1 MPDIRTSSLGSTPFG
16 TSETRPANPVI
27 GQTYFNG
34 TLGVQ
39 EIYTAS
45 GWLPATGA
53 NDFNVTLNGPVTTST
68 FTKEYFAGAYT
79 IASALLDSSYDI
91 YVYDTLGNLAG
102 YTKSPS
108 LNATGNFNKI
118 VVVGGST
125 GDLLSFSYKT
135 TFTATNTTSQVT
147 AGAFITS
154 VTPTALNAIND
165 TTTLVGGNFAS
176 NVAVYFVGS
185 DNVER
190 AAKSIV
196 RTSSSE
202 LIVTRPDAFATT
214 LGTYKV
220 VVENPG
226 ITRPTGSS
234 LHILNNAITAGT
246 TPNWTTGTT
255 LPEIGKGIAYTTT
268 LVATDSEGT
277 DIDYSIISGTLP
289 AGTPTPV
296 SFAVTNSG
304 SGAYLIDGVSNGAI
318 TLMRGGT
325 YTFNVNA
332 SGHPFYIQTTGNG
345 YVSGNV
351 YSSGVT
357 GAGAQVGTVTFVVPS
372 NAPSTLYYQC
382 QYHSAMY
389 GQINIIDA
397 TPSFSLNNETGVI
410 SGTYTGAD
418 FNTTNLVIR
427 AVDTGGNTVDRTF
440 RLFSLNPVWVTG
452 ATLSAAVEGVA
463 YSNQLSAS
471 DDNSITYSLISG
483 SFPTGISLSSSGL
496 ISGTPSG
503 TAGTS
508 YSIVI
513 RATDSSGGN
522 YTDKAFTLLLSGFI
536 PLTWSTAG
544 NANYSITGNGTTTSS
559 VYKTSN
565 DNSWSHNVYNNT
577 DIYGPFSFEWS
588 AQAASNGADDGN
600 SYKMVGVGRTSDI
613 PKVDGQ
619 GYRAFYT
626 LYPHRTDS
634 MSWYA
639 PTTDGNTG
647 LSWVNGDIFVFSV
660 FANGDIKAYKKS
672 NGVLYKEWNTGH
684 TGPWRVGASI
694 YSINAPKGGFADARV
709 RVGQVWNG
717 TAYV

>member
-1 MPDIRTSSLGSTPFG
+1 MSDIRTSALGGVPFG
-16 TSETRPANPVI
+16 TSATRPANPAI
-27 GQTYFNG
+27 GQTYYNG

-39 EIYTAS
+39 EIYTSS

-53 NDFNVTLNGPVTTST
+53 NDFNVTLGGSVTTAT

-79 IASALLDSSYDI
+79 IASALLDSTYDI
-91 YVYDTLGNLAG
+91 YVYDNAGNQVG
-102 YTKSPS
+102 YTKTPS
-108 LNATGNFNKI
+108 LTATGNFNKI

-135 TFTATNTTSQVT
+135 TFTANSTT
-147 AGAFITS
+147 AEITSPAYAVS
-154 VTPTALNAIND
+154 VTPTALPTIND
-165 TTTLVGGNFAS
+165 TVTLTGGNFAT
-176 NVAVYFVGS
+176 NVEVYFVGS
-185 DNVER
+185 DNIER
-190 AAKSIV
+190 APKSFV
-196 RTSSSE
+196 RTSNSE
-202 LIVTRPDAFATT
+202 LIITRPDVFPTN

-220 VVENPG
+220 KVINPG
-226 ITRPTGSS
+226 ITLPTGSN
-234 LHILNNAITAGT
+234 LHILNNAVTSGT

-255 LPEIGKGIAYTTT
+255 LPEIAKNIAYTTT

-289 AGTPTPV
+289 AG
-296 SFAVTNSG
+296 
-304 SGAYLIDGVSNGAI
+304 
-318 TLMRGGT
+318 
-325 YTFNVNA
+325 
-332 SGHPFYIQTTGNG
+332 
-345 YVSGNV
+345 
-351 YSSGVT
+351 
-357 GAGAQVGTVTFVVPS
+357 
-372 NAPSTLYYQC
+372 
-382 QYHSAMY
+382 
-389 GQINIIDA
+389 IN
-397 TPSFSLNNETGVI
+397 LNNETGVL
-410 SGTYTGAD
+410 SGTYTGLD

-440 RLFSLNPVWVTG
+440 RLFSLNPVWNTG
-452 ATLSAAVEGVA
+452 ATLSSAESGVA

-496 ISGTPSG
+496 ISGTSND
-503 TAGTS
+503 TAGTN

-513 RATDSSGGN
+513 RATDSSGN

-536 PLTWSTAG
+536 PLTWTSAG
-544 NANYSITGNGTTTSS
+544 GASYSITGNGTTTSS
-559 VYKTSN
+559 VYKTTN
-565 DNSWSHNVYNNT
+565 NESWAHNVYNNT

-588 AQAASNGADDGN
+588 AQAASNGGDDGN

-613 PKVDGQ
+613 PRLDNQ

-634 MSWYA
+634 MNWYS

-647 LSWVNGDIFVFSV
+647 IGWVNGDIFVFSV

-709 RVGQVWNG
+709 KIGQIWNG
-717 TAYV
+717 TQYV

>member
-1 MPDIRTSSLGSTPFG
+1 MSDIRTSALGGVPFG
-16 TSETRPANPVI
+16 TSATRPANPAI
-27 GQTYFNG
+27 GQTYYNG

-39 EIYTAS
+39 EIYTSS

-53 NDFNVTLNGPVTTST
+53 NDFNVTLGGSVTTAT

-79 IASALLDSSYDI
+79 IASALLDSTYDI
-91 YVYDTLGNLAG
+91 YVYDNAGNQVG
-102 YTKSPS
+102 YTKTPS
-108 LNATGNFNKI
+108 LTATGNFNKI

-135 TFTATNTTSQVT
+135 TFTANSTT
-147 AGAFITS
+147 AEITSPAYAVS
-154 VTPTALNAIND
+154 VTPTALPTIDD
-165 TTTLVGGNFAS
+165 TVTLTGGNFAT
-176 NVAVYFVGS
+176 NVEVYFVGS
-185 DNVER
+185 DNIER
-190 AAKSIV
+190 APKSFV
-196 RTSSSE
+196 RTSNSE
-202 LIVTRPDAFATT
+202 LIITRPDVFPTN

-220 VVENPG
+220 KVINPG
-226 ITRPTGSS
+226 ITLPTGSN
-234 LHILNNAITAGT
+234 LHILNNAVTSGT

-255 LPEIGKGIAYTTT
+255 LPEIAKNIAYTTT

-289 AGTPTPV
+289 AG
-296 SFAVTNSG
+296 
-304 SGAYLIDGVSNGAI
+304 
-318 TLMRGGT
+318 
-325 YTFNVNA
+325 
-332 SGHPFYIQTTGNG
+332 
-345 YVSGNV
+345 
-351 YSSGVT
+351 
-357 GAGAQVGTVTFVVPS
+357 
-372 NAPSTLYYQC
+372 
-382 QYHSAMY
+382 
-389 GQINIIDA
+389 IN
-397 TPSFSLNNETGVI
+397 LNNETGVL
-410 SGTYTGAD
+410 SGTYTGLD

-440 RLFSLNPVWVTG
+440 RLFSLNPVWNTG
-452 ATLSAAVEGVA
+452 ATLSSAESGVA

-496 ISGTPSG
+496 ISGTSSD
-503 TAGTS
+503 TAGTN

-513 RATDSSGGN
+513 RATDSSGN

-536 PLTWSTAG
+536 PLTWTSAG
-544 NANYSITGNGTTTSS
+544 GASYSITGNGTTTSS
-559 VYKTSN
+559 VYKTTN
-565 DNSWSHNVYNNT
+565 NESWAHNVYNNT

-588 AQAASNGADDGN
+588 AQAASNGGDDGN

-613 PKVDGQ
+613 PRLDNQ

-626 LYPHRTDS
+626 LYPHRTDT
-634 MSWYA
+634 MNWYS

-709 RVGQVWNG
+709 KIGQIWNG
-717 TAYV
+717 TQYV

>member
-1 MPDIRTSSLGSTPFG
+1 MGDIRTSQFGSTPFG

-53 NDFNVTLNGPVTTST
+53 NDFNVTLSGPVTTAT

-79 IASALLDSSYDI
+79 INSALVDSTYDI
-91 YVYDTLGNLAG
+91 YVYDTAGNQVG

-108 LNATGNFNKI
+108 LSATGNFNKI

-154 VTPTALNAIND
+154 VTPTALNSIDD

-185 DNVER
+185 DNVEQ

-196 RTSSSE
+196 RSSSSQ
-202 LIVTRPDAFATT
+202 LIVTRPDNFSTQ

-226 ITRPTGSS
+226 VTRPTGSS

-255 LPEIGKGIAYTTT
+255 LPEIAKNIAYTTT

-289 AGTPTPV
+289 AG
-296 SFAVTNSG
+296 
-304 SGAYLIDGVSNGAI
+304 I
-318 TLMRGGT
+318 T
-325 YTFNVNA
+325 
-332 SGHPFYIQTTGNG
+332 
-345 YVSGNV
+345 
-351 YSSGVT
+351 
-357 GAGAQVGTVTFVVPS
+357 
-372 NAPSTLYYQC
+372 
-382 QYHSAMY
+382 
-389 GQINIIDA
+389 
-397 TPSFSLNNETGVI
+397 LNNETGVL

-418 FNTTNLVIR
+418 FNTTNLLVR

-452 ATLSAAVEGVA
+452 TTLTSSLSGEA
-463 YSNQLSAS
+463 YSNQLSAT
-471 DDNSITYSLISG
+471 DDNTISYSIISG
-483 SFPTGISLSSSGL
+483 SLHSGLSLSSSGL
-496 ISGTPSG
+496 ISGT
-503 TAGTS
+503 TS
-508 YSIVI
+508 VI
-513 RATDSSGGN
+513 NASSSFTVRATDSVGN
-522 YTDKAFTLLLSGFI
+522 FTDRAFTMYAGGYSNLSFA
-536 PLTWSTAG
+536 T
-544 NANYSITGNGTTTSS
+544 YGNGSMNISGSGTSTVS
-559 VYKTSN
+559 VFKSSN
-565 DNSWSHNVYNNT
+565 NASWTDGVYSNQEFS
-577 DIYGPFSFEWS
+577 GPFSFEFK
-588 AQAASNGADDGN
+588 AVAGGPTDDGQ
-600 SYKMVGVGRTSDI
+600 SYKMMGVKKSTTAPQVTST
-613 PKVDGQ
+613 
-619 GYRAFYT
+619 GYRAFYS
-626 LYPHRTDS
+626 LYPNQTSR
-634 MSWYA
+634 MEWYA
-639 PTTDGNTG
+639 PDFDGTAAVAWTNNDT
-647 LSWVNGDIFVFSV
+647 FVISV
-660 FANGDIKAYKKS
+660 LANGNIKAYNK
-672 NGVLYKEWNTGH
+672 NTGYLYYETN
-684 TGPWRVGASI
+684 TGYTGTWNVGASI
-694 YSINAPKGGFADARV
+694 YSANNPKGGFIDGRV

-717 TAYV
+717 TQYV

>member
-1 MPDIRTSSLGSTPFG
+1 MEGWIMPDIRTSQFGSTPFG

-53 NDFNVTLNGPVTTST
+53 NDFNVTLNGAVTTST

-91 YVYDTLGNLAG
+91 YVYDTAGNNVG

-135 TFTATNTTSQVT
+135 TFTATTTTSQVT

-154 VTPTALNAIND
+154 ATPTALNSIDD
-165 TTTLVGGNFAS
+165 TTTIAGGNFAS

-185 DNVER
+185 DNVEIP
-190 AAKSIV
+190 AKSIV
-196 RTSSSE
+196 RSSSSQ
-202 LIVTRPDAFATT
+202 LIVTRPDTFSTQ

-226 ITRPTGSS
+226 VTRPTGSS

-255 LPEIGKGIAYTTT
+255 LPEIAKNIAYTTT

-289 AGTPTPV
+289 AG
-296 SFAVTNSG
+296 
-304 SGAYLIDGVSNGAI
+304 I
-318 TLMRGGT
+318 T
-325 YTFNVNA
+325 
-332 SGHPFYIQTTGNG
+332 
-345 YVSGNV
+345 
-351 YSSGVT
+351 
-357 GAGAQVGTVTFVVPS
+357 
-372 NAPSTLYYQC
+372 
-382 QYHSAMY
+382 
-389 GQINIIDA
+389 
-397 TPSFSLNNETGVI
+397 LNNETGVI

-418 FNTTNLVIR
+418 FNTTNLLVR

-440 RLFSLNPVWVTG
+440 RIFSLNPVWVTA
-452 ATLSAAVEGVA
+452 ATLTASVSGEA
-463 YSNQLSAS
+463 YSNQLSVT
-471 DDNSITYSLISG
+471 DDNTVTYSILSG
-483 SFPTGISLSSSGL
+483 SLHSGLSLSSSGL
-496 ISGTPSG
+496 ISGT
-503 TAGTS
+503 TS
-508 YSIVI
+508 VMNASSSFTV
-513 RATDSSGGN
+513 RATDSVGN
-522 YTDKAFTLLLSGFI
+522 FTDKSFTMFAGGYMNLSW
-536 PLTWSTAG
+536 TTAG
-544 NANYSITGNGTTTSS
+544 DSASYSISGSGTSTSS

-565 DNSWSHNVYNNT
+565 SGTWQTNVYNNA
-577 DIYGPFSFEWS
+577 DISGPFSFEFIANAS
-588 AQAASNGADDGN
+588 ASDDSS
-600 SYKMVGVGRTSDI
+600 SYKMIGVSKSAVATGTQPS
-613 PKVDGQ
+613 P
-619 GYRAFYT
+619 GYRTLFS
-626 LYPHRTDS
+626 LYPHQTNN
-634 MSWYA
+634 MVWYA
-639 PTTDGNTG
+639 PTEFGGGDQVGPWTDGET
-647 LSWVNGDIFVFSV
+647 FVISV
-660 FANGDIKAYKKS
+660 FANGDVKAYSKA
-672 NGVLYKEWNTGH
+672 NGTLYKTWNTAY
-684 TGPWRVGASI
+684 TGAWRVGASI
-694 YSINAPKGGFADARV
+694 YSTGSPKGGFTNGRV

-717 TAYV
+717 TSYV

>member
-1 MPDIRTSSLGSTPFG
+1 MGDIRTSQFGSTPFG

-53 NDFNVTLNGPVTTST
+53 NDFNVTLNGQVTAAT

-79 IASALLDSSYDI
+79 ISSALLDSTYDI

-118 VVVGGST
+118 VVIGGSS

-135 TFTATNTTSQVT
+135 TFTATTTTSQVA

-154 VTPTALNAIND
+154 ATPTALNSIND

-185 DNVER
+185 DNVEIP
-190 AAKSIV
+190 AKSIV

-202 LIVTRPDAFATT
+202 LIVTRPDTFSTQ

-226 ITRPTGSS
+226 VTRPTGSS

-255 LPEIGKGIAYTTT
+255 LPEIGKSFAYTTT

-277 DIDYSIISGTLP
+277 DIDYSVLSGTLP
-289 AGTPTPV
+289 
-296 SFAVTNSG
+296 SG
-304 SGAYLIDGVSNGAI
+304 I
-318 TLMRGGT
+318 T
-325 YTFNVNA
+325 
-332 SGHPFYIQTTGNG
+332 
-345 YVSGNV
+345 
-351 YSSGVT
+351 
-357 GAGAQVGTVTFVVPS
+357 
-372 NAPSTLYYQC
+372 
-382 QYHSAMY
+382 
-389 GQINIIDA
+389 
-397 TPSFSLNNETGVI
+397 LNNETGVL
-410 SGTYTGAD
+410 SGTYTGSD

-440 RLFSLNPVWVTG
+440 RLFSLNPVWNTSPVL
-452 ATLSAAVEGVA
+452 APSAQNEP
-463 YSNQLSAS
+463 YSNQLSTT
-471 DDNSITYSLISG
+471 DDNSITYSIVSG
-483 SFPTGISLSSSGL
+483 SLHSGLSMSSSGL
-496 ISGTPSG
+496 ISGTTSAIDTSSSFTVRATDAVGNFTDRAFTMYSG
-503 TAGTS
+503 GFINLTWATSGGAS
-508 YSIVI
+508 YSI
-513 RATDSSGGN
+513 S
-522 YTDKAFTLLLSGFI
+522 
-536 PLTWSTAG
+536 
-544 NANYSITGNGTTTSS
+544 GNGTTTSS

-565 DNSWSHNVYNNT
+565 AASWAHNVYNNSNIT
-577 DIYGPFSFEWS
+577 APFSFEFS
-588 AQAASNGADDGN
+588 VTAGGPTDDGQ
-600 SYKMVGVGRTSDI
+600 SYKMVGVGKTGSVPNTSD
-613 PKVDGQ
+613 Q
-619 GYRAFYT
+619 GYRAFYS
-626 LYPHRTDS
+626 LYPNNTNN
-634 MSWYA
+634 MPWYA
-639 PTTDGNTG
+639 PDSEGNSG
-647 LSWVNGDIFVFSV
+647 LSWNNGETFVISV
-660 FANGDIKAYKKS
+660 TAGGNIKAYSKAT
-672 NGVLYKEWNTGH
+672 GTLYKEWNTDY
-684 TGPWRVGASI
+684 TGTWRVGASI
-694 YSINAPKGGFADARV
+694 YSVNSPKGGFANARV
-709 RVGQVWNG
+709 RIGQIWNG

>member
-1 MPDIRTSSLGSTPFG
+1 MSDIRTSALGGVPFG
-16 TSETRPANPVI
+16 TSATRPANPAI
-27 GQTYFNG
+27 GQTYYNG

-39 EIYTAS
+39 EIYTSS

-53 NDFNVTLNGPVTTST
+53 NDFNVTLGGSVTTAT

-79 IASALLDSSYDI
+79 IASALLDSTYDI
-91 YVYDTLGNLAG
+91 YVYDNAGNQVG
-102 YTKSPS
+102 YTKTPS

-135 TFTATNTTSQVT
+135 TFTANSTT
-147 AGAFITS
+147 AEITSPAYAVS
-154 VTPTALNAIND
+154 VTPTALPTIDD
-165 TTTLVGGNFAS
+165 TVTLTGGNFAT
-176 NVAVYFVGS
+176 NVEVYFVGS
-185 DNVER
+185 DNIER
-190 AAKSIV
+190 APKSFV
-196 RTSSSE
+196 RTSNSE
-202 LIVTRPDAFATT
+202 LIITRPDVFPTN

-220 VVENPG
+220 KVINPG
-226 ITRPTGSS
+226 ITLPTGSN
-234 LHILNNAITAGT
+234 LHILNNAVTSGT

-255 LPEIGKGIAYTTT
+255 LPEVGKNFAYSTT
-268 LVATDSEGT
+268 LIATDTEGT
-277 DIDYSIISGTLP
+277 DIDYSI
-289 AGTPTPV
+289 V
-296 SFAVTNSG
+296 SG
-304 SGAYLIDGVSNGAI
+304 SLP
-318 TLMRGGT
+318 
-325 YTFNVNA
+325 
-332 SGHPFYIQTTGNG
+332 SG
-345 YVSGNV
+345 
-351 YSSGVT
+351 
-357 GAGAQVGTVTFVVPS
+357 
-372 NAPSTLYYQC
+372 
-382 QYHSAMY
+382 
-389 GQINIIDA
+389 IN
-397 TPSFSLNNETGVI
+397 LNNETGVL
-410 SGTYTGAD
+410 SGTYTGLD
-418 FNTTNLVIR
+418 FNTTDLVIR

-440 RLFSLNPVWVTG
+440 RLFSLNPVWNTG
-452 ATLSAAVEGVA
+452 ATLSSAESGVA

-496 ISGTPSG
+496 ISGTSNA
-503 TAGTS
+503 TAGTN

-513 RATDSSGGN
+513 RATDSIGN

-536 PLTWSTAG
+536 PLTWTSAG
-544 NANYSITGNGTTTSS
+544 GASYSITGNGTTTSS
-559 VYKTSN
+559 VYKTTSN
-565 DNSWSHNVYNNT
+565 ESWAHNVYNNT

-588 AQAASNGADDGN
+588 AQAASNGSDDGN

-613 PKVDGQ
+613 PRLDNQ

-634 MSWYA
+634 MSWYS

-647 LSWVNGDIFVFSV
+647 ISWANGDIFVFSV

-709 RVGQVWNG
+709 KIGQIWNG
-717 TAYV
+717 TQYV

>member
-1 MPDIRTSSLGSTPFG
+1 MEGWIMSDIRTSALGGVPFG
-16 TSETRPANPVI
+16 TSATRPANPAI
-27 GQTYFNG
+27 GQTYYNG

-39 EIYTAS
+39 EIYTSS

-53 NDFNVTLNGPVTTST
+53 NDFNVTLGGSVTTAT

-79 IASALLDSSYDI
+79 IASALLDSTYDI
-91 YVYDTLGNLAG
+91 YVYDNAGNQVG
-102 YTKSPS
+102 YTKTPS
-108 LNATGNFNKI
+108 LTATGNFNKI

-135 TFTATNTTSQVT
+135 TFTANSTT
-147 AGAFITS
+147 AEITSPAYAVS
-154 VTPTALNAIND
+154 VTPTALPTIDD
-165 TTTLVGGNFAS
+165 TVTLTGGNFAT
-176 NVAVYFVGS
+176 NVEVYFVGS
-185 DNVER
+185 DNIER
-190 AAKSIV
+190 APKSFV
-196 RTSSSE
+196 RTSNSE
-202 LIVTRPDAFATT
+202 LIITRPDVFPTN

-220 VVENPG
+220 KVINPG
-226 ITRPTGSS
+226 ITLPTGSN
-234 LHILNNAITAGT
+234 LHILNNAVTSGT

-255 LPEIGKGIAYTTT
+255 LPEIAKNIAYTTT

-289 AGTPTPV
+289 AG
-296 SFAVTNSG
+296 
-304 SGAYLIDGVSNGAI
+304 
-318 TLMRGGT
+318 
-325 YTFNVNA
+325 
-332 SGHPFYIQTTGNG
+332 
-345 YVSGNV
+345 
-351 YSSGVT
+351 
-357 GAGAQVGTVTFVVPS
+357 
-372 NAPSTLYYQC
+372 
-382 QYHSAMY
+382 
-389 GQINIIDA
+389 IN
-397 TPSFSLNNETGVI
+397 LNNETGVL
-410 SGTYTGAD
+410 SGTYTGLD

-440 RLFSLNPVWVTG
+440 RLFSLNPVWNTG
-452 ATLSAAVEGVA
+452 ATLSSAESGVA

-496 ISGTPSG
+496 ISGTSSD
-503 TAGTS
+503 TAGTN

-513 RATDSSGGN
+513 RATDSSGN
-522 YTDKAFTLLLSGFI
+522 YTDKAFTLLISGFI
-536 PLTWSTAG
+536 PLTWTTAG
-544 NANYSITGNGTTTSS
+544 GASYSITGNGTTTSS
-559 VYKTSN
+559 VYKTTN
-565 DNSWSHNVYNNT
+565 NESWAHNVYNNT

-588 AQAASNGADDGN
+588 AQAASNGGDDGN

-613 PKVDGQ
+613 PRLDNQ

-626 LYPHRTDS
+626 LYPHRTDT
-634 MSWYA
+634 MNWYS

-709 RVGQVWNG
+709 KLGQVWNG
-717 TAYV
+717 TQYV